1 MKCKQTLEKR
11 GKSCGVNRPFC
22 LFCLVAA
29 LPQPMRRPYI
39 TAIAAAAGFT
49 PQSHSPIAASRL
61 RCRKSAPTP
70 RAKPKP
76 RPAKPPLPKS
86 KPAKARPKKANP
98 SQHDRPPSP
107 KLQAHRRKPLK
118 KGGAIKAFPPHYP
131 AQNLHHENITYPEHI
146 GHRPAAHAA
155 CPCRQ
160 NLHLHRQR
168 PCDLHHQAQRQ
179 LPRRRFAA
187 DRPL

>member
-49 PQSHSPIAASRL
+49 PQSHSPIAASRP

-70 RAKPKP
+70 PAKPKP
-76 RPAKPPLPKS
+76 RLAKPPLQTS
-86 KPAKARPKKANP
+86 KPAKARPKRANP
-98 SQHDRPPSP
+98 SRRGRLPSP
-107 KLQAHRRKPLK
+107 KQQTLAQLAEVKVKLSQLEENWLAWQEELEQIHREIEA
-118 KGGAIKAFPPHYP
+118 GS
-131 AQNLHHENITYPEHI
+131 
-146 GHRPAAHAA
+146 
-155 CPCRQ
+155 
-160 NLHLHRQR
+160 
-168 PCDLHHQAQRQ
+168 
-179 LPRRRFAA
+179 FA
-187 DRPL
+187 